1 MGRDGKEKRRKKRQK
16 EGERGKQNK
25 QRKRGDGK
33 RLGKEGTGKQRKERR
48 GKEEKRGGPGRQ
60 ISYLRENPP
69 SAGLQKTPRPGHSSL
84 LLPLTAP
91 SPSACL
97 ARLRWFPCGRF
108 IFKNADA
115 VPPARPSHCGHRGL
129 SQAQGPHPAMG
140 REGGV
145 REGKQPQANSRPP
158 PWGTESP
165 RARGTEKGE
174 LGTRQLRRFWRPR
187 AGHLAKVHRS
197 LSVLVVLLGLSRE
210 LGRGSW
216 LRILNMCVCVPMWG
230 SRGLEPTFE
239 LFFLLLPPTS
249 IENNDNH
256 TNTGF

>member
-1 MGRDGKEKRRKKRQK
+1 MERKGRNVLCKGEGQRPIEPEQRSLQGENLTLKPLVVGGGAGSENSGSWSTGAETGRDGKEKRRKKRQK

-115 VPPARPSHCGHRGL
+115 VPPP
-129 SQAQGPHPAMG
+129 GPHTVATGASAKP
-140 REGGV
+140 
-145 REGKQPQANSRPP
+145 KDPTQ
-158 PWGTESP
+158 PWGGKE
-165 RARGTEKGE
+165 G
-174 LGTRQLRRFWRPR
+174 
-187 AGHLAKVHRS
+187 
-197 LSVLVVLLGLSRE
+197 
-210 LGRGSW
+210 
-216 LRILNMCVCVPMWG
+216 
-230 SRGLEPTFE
+230 
-239 LFFLLLPPTS
+239 
-249 IENNDNH
+249 
-256 TNTGF
+256 